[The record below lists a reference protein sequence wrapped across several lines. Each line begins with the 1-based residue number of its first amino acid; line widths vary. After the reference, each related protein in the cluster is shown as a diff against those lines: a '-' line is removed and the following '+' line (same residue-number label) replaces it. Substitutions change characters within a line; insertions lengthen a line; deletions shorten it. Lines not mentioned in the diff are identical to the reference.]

1 MMSAKSRRDQSRRMW
16 WLATCAFAVA
26 CSTDVEGN
34 DASVGADVATDADL
48 PSQRDAAVDTDASVD
63 AGDAPVGCTRL
74 AECTSN
80 VSGRWRPV
88 DMCHSFEVGV
98 CSTPEI
104 RSIRTRSFVGEL
116 AIDGMWFT
124 NRYEAIL
131 EHAAN
136 IPPRCG
142 AAAVCTE
149 AQKQQPELGC
159 SVDAG
164 FCNCA
169 WTTMISA
176 TQAGLVTITGTV
188 ATLTSSVGNSVYRAC
203 RAGRFLFVESEPA
216 SYRTTMVFEA
226 LE

>member
-1 MMSAKSRRDQSRRMW
+1 MMSAESRRDQSRRTW
-16 WLATCAFAVA
+16 WLATYTVAVA
-26 CSTDVEGN
+26 CSTDVGGN
-34 DASVGADVATDADL
+34 DASVVADVVTDADL
-48 PSQRDAAVDTDASVD
+48 PSQRDATVDANVD
-63 AGDAPVGCTRL
+63 AGDAPVGCIRL

-88 DMCHSFEVGV
+88 DMCHSFELGV

-116 AIDGMWFT
+116 AIDGMRFAS
-124 NRYEAIL
+124 RYEASL

-142 AAAVCTE
+142 ATAVCTE
-149 AQKQQPELGC
+149 AQNQQPELGC
-159 SVDAG
+159 AVDAG

-169 WTTMISA
+169 WTTTISA
-176 TQAGLVTITGTV
+176 TQAGLVTITGTI
-188 ATLTSSVGNSVYRAC
+188 ATLTSSVGNTVYRAC
-203 RAGRFLFVESEPA
+203 RAGRYLFVESEPA